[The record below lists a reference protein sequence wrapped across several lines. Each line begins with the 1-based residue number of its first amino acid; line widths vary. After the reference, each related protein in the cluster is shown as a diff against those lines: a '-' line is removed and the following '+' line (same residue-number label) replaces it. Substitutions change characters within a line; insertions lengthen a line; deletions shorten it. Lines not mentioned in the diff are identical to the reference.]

1 MRPRKQPKAKPQ
13 HGQKEERGRGSTRGP
28 GQARAQG
35 KEPSGR
41 GKKANETRPLL
52 PISLTPSPT
61 RSVAGIG
68 SGAEAWSLS
77 EPREAGASRS
87 GGPTQASAGAARR
100 QARTLSRMQS
110 INLESALDLQQAEC
124 EIQRALRTSG
134 KMPADSFRPADPV
147 FKVKR
152 LGFQPNLHKLLHRK
166 RTRSPA
172 TTLCARYADDPSHL
186 PRCTGDRRLDTAWQ
200 DLLDRSVSEA
210 LESTRPEAGERQ
222 SLLSSP
228 RSACPAR
235 ARTHT
240 SFSHGANSPRHTLTC
255 EASTQSRRTRGT
267 PQALYPRRDWAFGTA
282 SAARR
287 QRAPNGI
294 LLRHPRTFPGSR

>member
-13 HGQKEERGRGSTRGP
+13 HGQKEERGRGSTPGP
-28 GQARAQG
+28 GQASAQG

-52 PISLTPSPT
+52 PVSLTPSPT

-134 KMPADSFRPADPV
+134 KMPADFFRPADPV

-228 RSACPAR
+228 RSACQAR

-240 SFSHGANSPRHTLTC
+240 RARHM
-255 EASTQSRRTRGT
+255 AQTRPGT
-267 PQALYPRRDWAFGTA
+267 
-282 SAARR
+282 
-287 QRAPNGI
+287 
-294 LLRHPRTFPGSR
+294 H